1 MILLINNSTEGNKLS
16 FIVELRA
23 ALKRKRIPF
32 HEVSKIENIDKIKSK
47 IKGIIISGSPMK
59 LFDPEIVFDE
69 FVHNIY
75 YINMLDVP
83 VLGICFG
90 CQLLNVIYGGDLK
103 DRNKLFCETTE
114 VKLVDHWLF
123 DKLPNHQ
130 FKFCFSDAM
139 VSSKLLDVK
148 ELGWVKIEGKEY
160 PCSFEFEKNRVFGCL
175 FHSEYH
181 EWSHQVL
188 RNFYD
193 YALTCKQTCKRK

>member
-32 HEVSKIENIDKIKSK
+32 HEVSKIENIDKIKNK

-59 LFDPEIVFDE
+59 LFDPDIVFDE
-69 FVHNIY
+69 FVHNVY

-90 CQLLNVIYGGDLK
+90 CQLLNVIYGGDLH

-114 VKLVDHWLF
+114 VKLVDH
-123 DKLPNHQ
+123 
-130 FKFCFSDAM
+130 
-139 VSSKLLDVK
+139 
-148 ELGWVKIEGKEY
+148 
-160 PCSFEFEKNRVFGCL
+160 
-175 FHSEYH
+175 
-181 EWSHQVL
+181 
-188 RNFYD
+188 
-193 YALTCKQTCKRK
+193 